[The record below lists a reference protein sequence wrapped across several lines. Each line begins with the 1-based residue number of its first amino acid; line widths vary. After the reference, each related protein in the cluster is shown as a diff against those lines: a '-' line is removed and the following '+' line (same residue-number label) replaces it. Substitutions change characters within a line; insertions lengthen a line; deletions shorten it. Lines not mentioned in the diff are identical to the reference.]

1 MATIMEGA
9 FQKALVAD
17 LNPGVRDFVGKIDS
31 FMRNIVQERS
41 AEVIGQDWISRRLI
55 GTGESGAIRYGT
67 SLNGPNEAS
76 VGSLA
81 HRMESPDTYPG
92 IAEMVY
98 PGVHEIQLR
107 LVRASVNL
115 FVPLNMMRV
124 DKLPAMRAKYI
135 EKLLKGFA
143 HKIASRK
150 VRAFYKQA
158 GASVSKIIGTIDS
171 ISAGGGTGVS
181 TVTFAPTSS
190 SIHSYQD
197 GQLIEIWA
205 AAGTTRRHSPG
216 ATLASTGKYVM
227 VDGVDYIG
235 GTVTAKVVDGTNWGS
250 QILVGDV
257 VIDYQDPAFSGS
269 TIVSAAQT
277 PHDPDGWEAWTK
289 SSGNIYDSEA
299 VTAVALG
306 THPYLKSLVK
316 DMTTEFGS
324 EVPLSNSLL
333 NRYVGAFEHAYPDGD
348 LTHLVTTSGVLRQM
362 LDGFDNQV
370 VFDAQG
376 QAINP
381 KLGFKVEGKGDS
393 FYVPYFSPS
402 GKMYKVIVGP
412 CMRPGTL
419 AGLNGNGNIFE
430 VMAPD
435 LGGSSGDGTIGAGE
449 IEFVAPLHGS
459 KNIWLP
465 VTSSDAV
472 TNVRQAPAELVHA
485 FSCDDPRGLKLTSL
499 QELSA

>member
-9 FQKALVAD
+9 YQKALVAD
-17 LNPGVRDFVGKIDS
+17 LNAGVRDYVGVIDQ
-31 FMRNIVQERS
+31 FMGSITQERS

-67 SLNGPNEAS
+67 ALNGPNEAS

-92 IAEMVY
+92 LAEMVY
-98 PGVHEIQLR
+98 PGIHEVQLR
-107 LVRASVNL
+107 LVRAVVNF

-124 DKLPAMRAKYI
+124 DKLPAMRAKFI
-135 EKLLKGFA
+135 QRLVTGFA

-158 GASVSKIIGTIDS
+158 GTSVSKIIGTCDS
-171 ISAGGGTGVS
+171 VTGGGTGVS
-181 TVTFAPTSS
+181 TVTFTPTSS

-227 VDGVDYIG
+227 VDGVDYIAG
-235 GTVTAKVVDGTNWGS
+235 SVTAKVVDGTNWSS
-250 QILVGDV
+250 QILATDV
-257 VIDYQDPAFSGS
+257 IIDCQDPAYSGS
-269 TIVSAAQT
+269 SIVTAAQT
-277 PHDPDGWEAWTK
+277 PHDPDGWESFVK
-289 SSGNIYDSEA
+289 DSGNIFDSEA
-299 VTAVALG
+299 VTAISLS

-316 DMTTEFGS
+316 DMVTEFGS

-333 NRYVGAFEHAYPDGD
+333 NRYVGAFEHAYPDAT
-348 LTHLVTTSGVLRQM
+348 LSHLATTSGVLRNL

-370 VFDAQG
+370 IFDGQG

-381 KLGFKVEGKGDS
+381 KLGFKVDGSGSS

-402 GKMYKVIVGP
+402 GKMYKVICAP
-412 CMRPGTL
+412 LMRPGTL
-419 AGLNGNGNIFE
+419 AGLSQNNIVE
-430 VMAPD
+430 VVAPE
-435 LGGSSGDGTIGAGE
+435 LGGSKGDGTIGAGE
-449 IEFVAPLHGS
+449 VEFVAPLHGS
-459 KNIWLP
+459 QNIWLP
-465 VTSSDAV
+465 VLSSDAV
-472 TNVRQAPAELVHA
+472 TNVRQAPGELVHA
-485 FSCDDPRGLKLTSL
+485 YTCDDPRSIKLTSL